1 MVRYAVYYMPS
12 EHSPLWRFGSS
23 ILGFD
28 AATSMDVDYPD
39 HAIFKDPAALGWTAR
54 PRQYGFHATLK
65 APFHLAPGA
74 SAENLEACAQDFA
87 AERLAFDIE
96 LKVATFRDFLALVPV
111 ERYAELDRLADDC
124 VRAFE
129 PFRAPLTPVDRERRH
144 PERLTSRELENL
156 DRWGYPFVFE
166 EFRFHMTLTGVL
178 ELDEQL
184 RLEPVFRELFDVVP
198 PAVTIDA
205 LALFRQDEREGRFRL
220 HQRYPF
226 KAA

>member
-1 MVRYAVYYMPS
+1 MPNS
-12 EHSPLWRFGSS
+12 IDWRTIAFALSS
-23 ILGFD
+23 RSG
-28 AATSMDVDYPD
+28 
-39 HAIFKDPAALGWTAR
+39 
-54 PRQYGFHATLK
+54 
-65 APFHLAPGA
+65 
-74 SAENLEACAQDFA
+74 
-87 AERLAFDIE
+87 RLS
-96 LKVATFRDFLALVPV
+96 R
-111 ERYAELDRLADDC
+111 
-124 VRAFE
+124 
-129 PFRAPLTPVDRERRH
+129 PVDRERRH

-184 RLEPVFRELFDVVP
+184 RLEPIFRELFDVVP